1 MERNSSRTK
10 DRDVPHRQ
18 KLCPTEGKTLKKNS
32 LDDLFIFCSSKILFH
47 MNVSVLRTSVCLLYY
62 LCLSDEKYFLFFVV
76 LSLCF
81 PLKCGD

>member
-1 MERNSSRTK
+1 MFLTDRNC
-10 DRDVPHRQ
+10 VPL
-18 KLCPTEGKTLKKNS
+18 KGKPLKKQQKINS

-47 MNVSVLRTSVCLLYY
+47 MNVSVLRTNVCLLYY
-62 LCLSDEKYFLFFVV
+62 LCLLDEKYFLFFVV